1 MKPSHLLVAVV
12 LALLDT
18 VPLPA
23 RQPAALQSS
32 DLAGL
37 RLRNIGPATMS
48 GRVVD
53 MDVVESDPYTMYAS
67 GVSKATPMGPRLLP
81 CNVTHSPPCMPPPPK
96 KKKGST
102 GADGR

>member
-1 MKPSHLLVAVV
+1 MKPSRLLVAVA
-12 LALLDT
+12 LALLAT

-53 MDVVESDPYTMYAS
+53 MDVV
-67 GVSKATPMGPRLLP
+67 
-81 CNVTHSPPCMPPPPK
+81 
-96 KKKGST
+96 
-102 GADGR
+102 